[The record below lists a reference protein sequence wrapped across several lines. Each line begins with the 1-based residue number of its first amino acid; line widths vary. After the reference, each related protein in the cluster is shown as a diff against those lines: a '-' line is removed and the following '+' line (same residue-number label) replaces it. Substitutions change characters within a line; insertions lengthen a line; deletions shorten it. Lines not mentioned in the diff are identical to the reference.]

1 MKVYDKEIYQK
12 QESIKYTVII
22 IVVFLLGF
30 VAGYLASSFSN
41 FEPKS
46 NNNTIKIEQINWF
59 LL

>member
-41 FEPKS
+41 LEPKS
-46 NNNTIKIEQINWF
+46 NNNNIKIEQVH
-59 LL
+59 